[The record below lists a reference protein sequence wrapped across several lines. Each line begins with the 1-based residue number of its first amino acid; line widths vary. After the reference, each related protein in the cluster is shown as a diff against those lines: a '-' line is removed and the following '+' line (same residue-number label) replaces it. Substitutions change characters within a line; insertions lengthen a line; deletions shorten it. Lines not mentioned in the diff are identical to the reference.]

1 MQDVDFGPLMDAH
14 ALIAFFRGQPVITL
28 FLLLGFGYLVGRI
41 TVAGF
46 SLGPVAGT
54 LLVSIALGQLGFRI
68 SAGAQAVGLALF
80 IFSIGYQAG
89 PRFLEILKSDGLR
102 YFALAVFVSVIGF
115 LITWTAGKLL
125 SLPPGA
131 NRLCIR
137 QKGVGTRTSGLAR
150 CTGRRNDF
158 GSRAQPLDPAGQKF
172 SPYARLHRHLRAR
185 QHHFDDCRHLDPL
198 RVNGDFQNRAPG
210 LTAIGVRRALVDL
223 PSRRRLLRRRLRMNA
238 RSRPEGGQPSM
249 QSPRGVPSVAPRRDL
264 QRARSFDA

>member
-1 MQDVDFGPLMDAH
+1 MEDVDFGPLMDAH
-14 ALIAFFRGQPVITL
+14 ALIAFFQGQPVITL

-54 LLVSIALGQLGFRI
+54 LLVSIALGQLGFRM

-115 LITWTAGKLL
+115 LITWAAGKLL

-131 NRLCIR
+131 NAGLLAGGFTSSPTLAAAESAIQSGLIALPAGWTVERVLASI
-137 QKGVGTRTSGLAR
+137 GTSYAITYVVGT
-150 CTGRRNDF
+150 
-158 GSRAQPLDPAGQKF
+158 
-172 SPYARLHRHLRAR
+172 
-185 QHHFDDCRHLDPL
+185 
-198 RVNGDFQNRAPG
+198 
-210 LTAIGVRRALVDL
+210 IGVIAIVSVLPKIFGLDL
-223 PSRRRLLRRRLRMNA
+223 EAEARRLEVTPEATEPLQA
-238 RSRPEGGQPSM
+238 R
-249 QSPRGVPSVAPRRDL
+249 A
-264 QRARSFDA
+264 